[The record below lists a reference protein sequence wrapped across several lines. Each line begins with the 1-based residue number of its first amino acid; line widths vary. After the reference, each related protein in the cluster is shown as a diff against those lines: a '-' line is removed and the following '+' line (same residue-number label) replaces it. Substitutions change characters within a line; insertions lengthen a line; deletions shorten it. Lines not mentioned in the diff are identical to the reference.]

1 MSRLPSS
8 AGAEHHDQTHL
19 NSVKTET
26 HARLHHASAP
36 LPFFHATR
44 AEGRLLSSSP
54 SDHHQ
59 DSTTT
64 STVDNQADKDRDS
77 DIRWRSR
84 ASRKRLYERKPV
96 SVQHDHRPS
105 RSAGGAGT
113 RDPQQPATGNA
124 TTGVGEKREPWSA
137 ELRVHKKAQQQHWHG
152 MHFRLTGDVSFWVA
166 VIFVLGSI
174 AWVRTFFILLFFFF
188 CVRRWTLDVRISISI
203 YLTRDATN
211 TDERYSVH
219 VQYCQRRRSS
229 TVSSSS
235 CHW

>member
-1 MSRLPSS
+1 M
-8 AGAEHHDQTHL
+8 
-19 NSVKTET
+19 KTET
-26 HARLHHASAP
+26 HAHLHHASAP

-59 DSTTT
+59 DSTI
-64 STVDNQADKDRDS
+64 TVDNQADKDRDS

-174 AWVRTFFILLFFFF
+174 AWVRAFYLLLFWGW
-188 CVRRWTLDVRISISI
+188 VLDVAVVIISIRSI
-203 YLTRDATN
+203 AP
-211 TDERYSVH
+211 V
-219 VQYCQRRRSS
+219 
-229 TVSSSS
+229 
-235 CHW
+235 